1 MECPIL
7 KSSILRS
14 MPSVAVALMEM
25 GAIPMSDAE
34 RATGQVSEER
44 WRNNERTG
52 DAGASES
59 GGREHSGL
67 L

>member
-1 MECPIL
+1 M
-7 KSSILRS
+7 RWADVAS
-14 MPSVAVALMEM
+14 MAM

-34 RATGQVSEER
+34 RATGQVYEQR
-44 WRNNERTG
+44 WRSNERTG
-52 DAGASES
+52 DAGATKS

>member
-1 MECPIL
+1 
-7 KSSILRS
+7 

-25 GAIPMSDAE
+25 GAILTLNAE
-34 RATGQVSEER
+34 RATGQVYEQR
-44 WRNNERTG
+44 WRSNERTE
-52 DAGASES
+52 DAGATKS